1 MTLDEWCWCGGRCV
15 MVQGNKLT
23 AEEQQVT
30 EESAT
35 YRAEWVTTGMTKCK
49 KGERQTIH
57 VQLQVTCLLVSFGLF
72 SHFLRSIFKR
82 ILELQLSLAPN
93 DTRSR
98 KSCLSRH
105 KVDRYFN
112 CAKIRFYNC
121 TRLFRSAHFAVK
133 SSWLCYPFAIF
144 VCAARYGANFWVKYP
159 LWVNQPGQLSLPSL
173 RGR

>member
-1 MTLDEWCWCGGRCV
+1 MSGAGVVAGALWCRATSWLRKSSRWPRRAPPTEPNGSQPAWPSVRRESVRPSTYNYRSPACLFLLGFF
-15 MVQGNKLT
+15 LT
-23 AEEQQVT
+23 FFGAF
-30 EESAT
+30 S
-35 YRAEWVTTGMTKCK
+35 
-49 KGERQTIH
+49 KG
-57 VQLQVTCLLVSFGLF
+57 
-72 SHFLRSIFKR
+72 